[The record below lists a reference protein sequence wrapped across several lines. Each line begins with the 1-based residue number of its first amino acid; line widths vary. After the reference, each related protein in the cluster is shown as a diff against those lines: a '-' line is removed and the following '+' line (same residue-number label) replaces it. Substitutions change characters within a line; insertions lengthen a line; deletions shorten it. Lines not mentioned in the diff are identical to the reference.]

1 MNFKGDYS
9 LKPENENH
17 NFELLAK
24 MVGVNYSVAKLL
36 YDMLNDHY
44 DLEKEFAIG
53 RSDDYKVKMCK

>member
-1 MNFKGDYS
+1 
-9 LKPENENH
+9 
-17 NFELLAK
+17 

-53 RSDDYKVKMCK
+53 RSDDYKVKMCQ